1 MSEATVAVWNEAAL
15 EGFVTNLKRIV
26 DDYADLANEKARRS
40 GSLQDKI
47 NDQYLRY
54 VEANG
59 TLVHRMAGNNATV
72 DHLVNSA
79 TASSL
84 AAQNTEFRGI
94 GAQVAQE
101 AAEATTGAVNAAL
114 AQTASGQG
122 YGLAQAAQTSAP
134 AQGTTGVAQGALQA
148 GEPVWMAE
156 SLGALLQVNKALA
169 AKMAAIESALGVLVI
184 KVTGEETTAEK
195 PA

>member
-1 MSEATVAVWNEAAL
+1 MSEATIAAWDEAAL
-15 EGFVTNLKRIV
+15 EAFVTNLKRIV

-47 NDQYLRY
+47 NDQYLRFI
-54 VEANG
+54 EANG
-59 TLVHRMAGNNATV
+59 TLVQRMAGNSATV

-79 TASSL
+79 TASAL

-101 AAEATTGAVNAAL
+101 AAEAATSAVNAAL
-114 AQTASGQG
+114 AQATSGQG
-122 YGLAQAAQTSAP
+122 YALGQAAQTSPP
-134 AQGTTGVAQGALQA
+134 AQGTTGVAQGALQTS
-148 GEPVWMAE
+148 EPVWMAE
-156 SLGALLQVNKALA
+156 SLAALLQVNKALA
-169 AKMAAIESALGVLVI
+169 AKLAAIESALGVLVI